1 MTFGCGLTVDEIK
14 ISGAD
19 GVGDGVVLTLVG
31 VGVGLALVG
40 VGLAFV
46 GVGLGAGA
54 TTKLADPLVSKYLS
68 VARTLA
74 FV

>member
-14 ISGAD
+14 IPGAD
-19 GVGDGVVLTLVG
+19 GVGDGVVL
-31 VGVGLALVG
+31 ALVG
-40 VGLAFV
+40 VGLALV

>member
-19 GVGDGVVLTLVG
+19 GVGDGVVL
-31 VGVGLALVG
+31 ALVG
-40 VGLAFV
+40 VGLALV

>member
-1 MTFGCGLTVDEIK
+1 VTFGCGLTVDEIK

-19 GVGDGVVLTLVG
+19 GVGDGVVLAL

-40 VGLAFV
+40 VGLALV

>member
-1 MTFGCGLTVDEIK
+1 VTFGCGLTVDEIK
-14 ISGAD
+14 IPGAD
-19 GVGDGVVLTLVG
+19 GVGDGVVLAL

-40 VGLAFV
+40 VGLALV

>member
-19 GVGDGVVLTLVG
+19 GVGDGVVLAL

-40 VGLAFV
+40 VGL
-46 GVGLGAGA
+46 GAGA
-54 TTKLADPLVSKYLS
+54 TRKLADPLVSKYLS